1 MKYKGVIFDLDG
13 TILDTIY
20 DLGNSVN
27 KTLEKYGQPLHSYED
42 YKQKIGCG
50 FKDLIKKSFPD
61 MTEEIILEQALKD
74 FLEIYDSSYMNDTKP
89 YDGICEVLETL
100 LTNGIKIGVNSNKRD
115 DYTNKLIEKFFSNIN
130 FFGVFGERSN
140 TPKKPAPD
148 SALEIAELM
157 NLNPGE
163 ILYIGDSKTD
173 ILTGHNAGM
182 ASAGVLWGFRNK
194 EEFEK
199 NNADYIISAPYEI
212 LELFDIL

>member
-13 TILDTIY
+13 TILDTIS

-27 KTLEKYGQPLHSYED
+27 NTLEKYGQPLHSYEE
-42 YKQKIGCG
+42 YKKKIGWG
-50 FKDLIKKSFPD
+50 FRDLIKRSFPG
-61 MTEEIILEQALKD
+61 MTEEIILDQALKD

-89 YDGICEVLETL
+89 YDGIHEVLKTL
-100 LTNGIKIGVNSNKRD
+100 LANNIKIGVNSNKRN
-115 DYTNKLIEKFFSNIN
+115 DYTNKLVEKFFSDID

-140 TPKKPAPD
+140 IPKKPAPD

-157 NLNPGE
+157 DLSPAE

-182 ASAGVLWGFRNK
+182 ASAGVLWGFRDK
-194 EEFEK
+194 EEFEE

-212 LELFDIL
+212 LELFDI

>member
-27 KTLEKYGQPLHSYED
+27 STLEKYGQPLHTYEE
-42 YKQKIGCG
+42 YKKKIGKG
-50 FKDLIKKSFPD
+50 FRDLIKRSFPE

-74 FLEIYDSSYMNDTKP
+74 FLEIYDRSYMNDTRP
-89 YDGICEVLETL
+89 YDGICEVLKV
-100 LTNGIKIGVNSNKRD
+100 LTANNIKLGINSNKRN
-115 DYTNKLIEKFFSNIN
+115 DYTNKLVEKFFSDID
-130 FFGVFGERSN
+130 FFGVFGERN
-140 TPKKPAPD
+140 NIPKKPAPD

-157 NLNPGE
+157 NLNPDE

-182 ASAGVLWGFRNK
+182 SSAGVLWGFRDRK
-194 EEFEK
+194 EFEE
-199 NNADYIISAPYEI
+199 NNADYIFTAPYEI
-212 LELFDIL
+212 LELFDI

>member
-13 TILDTIY
+13 TILDTIS

-27 KTLEKYGQPLHSYED
+27 NTLEKYGQPLHSYEE
-42 YKQKIGCG
+42 YKKKIGRG
-50 FKDLIKKSFPD
+50 FRDLIKRSFPG
-61 MTEEIILEQALKD
+61 MTEEIILDQALKD
-74 FLEIYDSSYMNDTKP
+74 FLEIYDRSYMNDTKP
-89 YDGICEVLETL
+89 YDGIHEVLKTL
-100 LTNGIKIGVNSNKRD
+100 LANNIKIGVNSNKRD
-115 DYTNKLIEKFFSNIN
+115 DYTNKLVGKFFSDID

-140 TPKKPAPD
+140 IPKKPAPD

-157 NLNPGE
+157 DLSPAE

-194 EEFEK
+194 EEFEE

-212 LELFDIL
+212 LELFDI